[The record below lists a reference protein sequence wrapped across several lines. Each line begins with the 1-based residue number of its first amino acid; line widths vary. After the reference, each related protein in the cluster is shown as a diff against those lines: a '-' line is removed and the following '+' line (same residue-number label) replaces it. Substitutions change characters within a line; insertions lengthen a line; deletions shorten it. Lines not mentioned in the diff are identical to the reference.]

1 MVRVVITTNFD
12 RLIENA
18 MREAGVEP
26 TIIASDDA
34 IRGATPLVQTKCMV
48 IKVHGDY
55 LDARIKN
62 TDAEL
67 ESYSRAMNRLLDQVF
82 DNFGLLVVGWSGEWD
97 TALRSAI
104 QRAPSRRYPFYWAAR
119 GAIGGLRRILSSSA
133 AGEASR
139 LRTRTAFSGNF
150 TRRWRPC
157 GKRLARIR

>member
-1 MVRVVITTNFD
+1 
-12 RLIENA
+12 

-34 IRGATPLVQTKCMV
+34 VIGATPLVHAKCSV

-67 ESYSRAMNRLLDQVF
+67 EAYSPAMNGLLDQVF

-97 TALRSAI
+97 TALRDAI
-104 QRAPSRRYPFYWAAR
+104 LRAPARQYPFYWAAR
-119 GAIGGLRRILSSSA
+119 GAAGNAGTGSSDTARRAKL
-133 AGEASR
+133 
-139 LRTRTAFSGNF
+139 
-150 TRRWRPC
+150 PD
-157 GKRLARIR
+157 

>member
-1 MVRVVITTNFD
+1 VRVVITTNFD

-18 MREAGVEP
+18 LREAGVEP
-26 TIIASDDA
+26 TIIASEDA
-34 IRGATPLVQTKCMV
+34 ILGATPIVHAKCTV
-48 IKVHGDY
+48 IKLHGDY

-67 ESYSRAMNRLLDQVF
+67 EAYSPAMNALLDQVF

-104 QRAPSRRYPFYWAAR
+104 LRAPSRRYPFYWARREAQSAYSR
-119 GAIGGLRRILSSSA
+119 KTLRSNA

-139 LRTRTAFSGNF
+139 LRTRTAFS
-150 TRRWRPC
+150 
-157 GKRLARIR
+157 